1 MQEKEAIW
9 LTMVYRET
17 FPRVARVVHRL
28 GGDLDTAKDL
38 FHDALVIYLEKRNNN
53 TLDIQ
58 VSVKAYLVGITRIL
72 WMQKFRKD
80 CRQRPLNAIGDHP
93 DIPADL
99 YEPEEE
105 KVRSLRHYLQAAG
118 TKCLQLLQ
126 AFYYDQRSME
136 EIAREFNYRTAHSA
150 TVQKY
155 KCLEKVR
162 ETIKRSDIYEEA
174 VR

>member
-9 LTMVYRET
+9 LTEIYRDT
-17 FPRVARVVHRL
+17 FPQAARVVHQL
-28 GGDLDTAKDL
+28 GGGLDTAKDL
-38 FHDALVIYLEKRNNN
+38 FHDALVIYLEKRNSN

-72 WMQKFRKD
+72 WMRKFKND
-80 CRQRPLNAIGDHP
+80 CRQKPLDMTDDHP

-99 YEPEEE
+99 YTQEEE
-105 KVRSLRHYLQAAG
+105 KARSLRQHLQAAG
-118 TKCLQLLQ
+118 KKCLQLLQ
-126 AFYYDQRSME
+126 AFYYEQQSME
-136 EIAREFNYRTAHSA
+136 EIARAFSYSTAHSA

-162 ETIKRSDIYEEA
+162 ETIKRSDIYEEVTA
-174 VR
+174 

>member
-9 LTMVYRET
+9 LTAIYRET
-17 FPRVARVVHRL
+17 FPQVARVVQRL
-28 GGDLDTAKDL
+28 GGDLETAKDL
-38 FHDALVIYLEKRNNN
+38 FHDALVIYLEKRNNSS
-53 TLDIQ
+53 LDIQ

-72 WMQKFRKD
+72 WMQKFRND
-80 CRQRPLNAIGDHP
+80 CRQQPLDMLGDQP
-93 DIPADL
+93 DTSADP
-99 YEPEEE
+99 YAPEAD
-105 KVRSLRHYLQAAG
+105 KTRSLRQYLQAAG
-118 TKCLQLLQ
+118 KKCQQLLQ
-126 AFYYDQRSME
+126 AFYYEQRSME

-174 VR
+174 TA